1 MLRTEAID
9 SLTALEPYADAWN
22 RLCLIASQQNP
33 VLSHAWVATHLE
45 HRLQPQ
51 TTWCCFLAWSGGQLV
66 GVLPL
71 IAQVRRMVG
80 RRYQILTTP
89 TDGHTYTGDALAMP
103 GREQDV
109 IPALLA
115 EAARRF
121 PHHLYIELPRVTE
134 TSVERTLSSS
144 NRKATVQPAGRGHY
158 LPIQGSF
165 DQYRASLS
173 RRFRSELNHKANK
186 LRKLPGLSVRFLSG
200 AAASPELLPRFM
212 EVEARSW
219 KGAEGTAI
227 LSSPELVAFYQTLT
241 RRLAAA
247 GWLEWHLLNVGERTI
262 AANLAVRFNSTVV
275 VWKLGY
281 DAEYAKCSPGN
292 MLFEH
297 LVKHAYDSGNISEI
311 NLLTDYAWYKQWRM
325 QPRSYLRVRIYPP
338 RFLSRLA
345 WATEVTT
352 VWASQQELLKRARSS
367 RQPGTSQSVRS

>member
-1 MLRTEAID
+1 MIRTEAID
-9 SLTALEPYADAWN
+9 DLAALEPHAQAWN
-22 RLCLIASQQNP
+22 RLCLEARHCNPQQ
-33 VLSHAWVATHLE
+33 SHAWVATHLE
-45 HRLQPQ
+45 HRLEPGQA
-51 TTWCCFLAWSGGQLV
+51 WCCFLAWEDDRLI

-71 IAQVRRMVG
+71 IAGSTARTLQAP
-80 RRYQILTTP
+80 QDP
-89 TDGHTYTGDALAMP
+89 HTHTGDAVLAP
-103 GREQDV
+103 GREA
-109 IPALLA
+109 IALAPLLA
-115 EAARRF
+115 AAARRYPKHIRIEF
-121 PHHLYIELPRVTE
+121 PRLAADSPTPAAC
-134 TSVERTLSSS
+134 TAGPSGW
-144 NRKATVQPAGRGHY
+144 KATVRYAGSGYY

-165 DQYRASLS
+165 DHYRASLS
-173 RRFRSELNHKANK
+173 GNFRSNLNKAA
-186 LRKLPGLSVRFLSG
+186 RKLGKLPHVTTEFLSG

-219 KGAEGTAI
+219 KGTEGTAI
-227 LSSPELVAFYQTLT
+227 LNSPSEVAFYRTLV

-247 GWLEWHLLNVGERTI
+247 GWLEWHLLNAGEKTI

-311 NLLTDYAWYKQWRM
+311 NLLTEQPWHERWLA

-352 VWASQQELLKRARSS
+352 LWASQQELLKRASSS
-367 RQPGTSQSVRS
+367 RQPDTSQAVRS

>member
-1 MLRTEAID
+1 MIRTEAID
-9 SLTALEPYADAWN
+9 DLAELELHADAWN
-22 RLCLIASQQNP
+22 RLCLETRHCNPQQ
-33 VLSHAWVATHLE
+33 SHAWVAAHLE
-45 HRLQPQ
+45 HRLRSGVA
-51 TTWCCFLAWSGGQLV
+51 WCCFLAWNGDQLI

-71 IAQVRRMVG
+71 VAGQ
-80 RRYQILTTP
+80 TP
-89 TDGHTYTGDALAMP
+89 RTLQTPQDPHTHTSDAVLAP
-103 GREQDV
+103 GREEA
-109 IPALLA
+109 ALTSLLTA
-115 EAARRF
+115 AARRYPKHIRVEF
-121 PHHLYIELPRVTE
+121 PRIPADSSTP
-134 TSVERTLSSS
+134 TSFASNLS
-144 NRKATVQPAGRGHY
+144 RWKATVRAAGSGYY

-173 RRFRSELNHKANK
+173 GNFRSNLNKAAKK
-186 LRKLPGLSVRFLSG
+186 LGKLPNVTTEFLSG